1 MEDHSKDNQP
11 DFIREKIVRKTDMRK
26 ELLKVLGKPAVSG
39 AVFGLTAA
47 LIFILCISFFH
58 PSPQDGEKTAQT
70 EETAAQTQTQAED
83 VMPGNKEELENFISQ
98 IVKDETSQEES
109 VFYNR
114 IRKTVQSLGDYMV
127 TVVAVKKDVDWFA
140 MSYDSQYAQSG
151 ILIRKTEDRYYILTG
166 YRSLRNAASI
176 RIKFSGGTSEEALL
190 EGYDTVFDIAVL
202 SISRKDLPASEDNHL
217 KTVKIGT
224 SSMMSAGIPVFVSG
238 CPSGT
243 EGSVGIGF
251 ISFVEDN
258 LPLTDCLIRGIQSSV
273 RIEGTGC
280 SFLMGIDGDL
290 LGIYTGE
297 NQNVGDGYSQAYS
310 INDVMVYINRI
321 LGGRETA
328 GIGITGQ
335 DIDETM
341 RTQYQIPQG
350 IYVTDVIKDS
360 AAHNAGVQAGDVLEA
375 LNGQKIASMEEYEQ
389 ILMELTPG
397 REVKMTVYRSS
408 QGAYKKVELKITPTV
423 RQG

>member
-1 MEDHSKDNQP
+1 
-11 DFIREKIVRKTDMRK
+11 
-26 ELLKVLGKPAVSG
+26 
-39 AVFGLTAA
+39 
-47 LIFILCISFFH
+47 
-58 PSPQDGEKTAQT
+58 
-70 EETAAQTQTQAED
+70 
-83 VMPGNKEELENFISQ
+83 
-98 IVKDETSQEES
+98 
-109 VFYNR
+109 
-114 IRKTVQSLGDYMV
+114 
-127 TVVAVKKDVDWFA
+127 
-140 MSYDSQYAQSG
+140 
-151 ILIRKTEDRYYILTG
+151 
-166 YRSLRNAASI
+166 
-176 RIKFSGGTSEEALL
+176 
-190 EGYDTVFDIAVL
+190 
-202 SISRKDLPASEDNHL
+202 
-217 KTVKIGT
+217 
-224 SSMMSAGIPVFVSG
+224 MMSAGIPVFVSG

-310 INDVMVYINRI
+310 INDVMVYINR
-321 LGGRETA
+321 TA